1 MGTDVNYGE
10 ITRQLI
16 GSLKKNSHFS
26 LQTSSEVTDFKRN
39 ADNSWHVT
47 IKNVQSGEAQ
57 TIDAKYVF
65 IGAGGGAL
73 KLLQKTGIPEA
84 DNYAGFPVG
93 GSFLMTEN
101 PAVTAQ
107 HLEKVYG
114 QASVGAPPMSV
125 PHLDARYLDGKR
137 VVLFG
142 PFATFST
149 KFLKMARS
157 LIC

>member
-1 MGTDVNYGE
+1 MPAS
-10 ITRQLI
+10 R
-16 GSLKKNSHFS
+16 
-26 LQTSSEVTDFKRN
+26 
-39 ADNSWHVT
+39 W
-47 IKNVQSGEAQ
+47 
-57 TIDAKYVF
+57 
-65 IGAGGGAL
+65 GAR
-73 KLLQKTGIPEA
+73 
-84 DNYAGFPVG
+84 
-93 GSFLMTEN
+93 SLMTEN

-149 KFLKMARS
+149 KFLKKWFVLRS
-157 LIC
+157 AQHYHHQ

>member
-1 MGTDVNYGE
+1 VNYGE

-16 GSLKKNSHFS
+16 GSLKKNNHFT

-84 DNYAGFPVG
+84 D
-93 GSFLMTEN
+93 
-101 PAVTAQ
+101 
-107 HLEKVYG
+107 
-114 QASVGAPPMSV
+114 
-125 PHLDARYLDGKR
+125 
-137 VVLFG
+137 
-142 PFATFST
+142 
-149 KFLKMARS
+149 
-157 LIC
+157 